1 MSETP
6 ARNLLAVAIERQNW
20 ELAALCLVA
29 AALEEI
35 RSLPPDV
42 TETMLEILAMEEER
56 PALRC
61 PRRRRERRR

>member
-20 ELAALCLVA
+20 ELAALCMVA
-29 AALEEI
+29 AALEDI

-42 TETMLEILAMEEER
+42 TETMLDILAMEEER
-56 PALRC
+56 PAPRRR
-61 PRRRRERRR
+61 RRRRERRR